1 MASSGGGGLKLPS
14 EPPTGTPVSSEDL
27 QGREELVGKRF
38 LLVQGGPKPKI
49 NRVSDWQ
56 WKAGVIRCASHSD
69 HKDSELQVRKKCLLC
84 KSKVKRVYS
93 IFELST
99 NVEYIQSHLA
109 QKIL

>member
-27 QGREELVGKRF
+27 QGRGELVGKRF

-69 HKDSELQVRKKCLLC
+69 HKDSELQVRKDM
-84 KSKVKRVYS
+84 SFNAKRVFS
-93 IFELST
+93 MFDLST
-99 NVEYIQSHLA
+99 NGQINPSKVRIDVEP
-109 QKIL
+109 